1 MKAGTIATYC
11 TTDTFWNK
19 LRIDKGVT
27 LKTIGREL
35 GVDHSW
41 LSRIFSGAVLPAT
54 PVAIKICDYFGVDYA
69 EGAAQFNKIHEDYV
83 ANNQGKRKRSRIRSR
98 KFDVDNVSTD
108 TEPVQGPTVEISES
122 EPESAPV
129 TANLAISGIKQPT
142 ALVSAVLK
150 QLYNNISYDDF
161 MTLLL
166 CDPSEKDLL
175 EFAYGKVDYD
185 TYYKLF
191 LASLGITEATA

>member
-11 TTDTFWNK
+11 TTNTFWNK
-19 LRIDKGVT
+19 LRVKKGIT
-27 LKTIGREL
+27 LKNLGKEL
-35 GVDHSW
+35 NMDHSW
-41 LSRIFSGAVLPAT
+41 LSRIFSGAVLPPT
-54 PVAIKICDYFGVDYA
+54 PAAIQICDYFGVDYA
-69 EGAAQFNKIHEDYV
+69 EGATQFNKTHEDYV
-83 ANNQGKRKRSRIRSR
+83 KNNPGKSKRSPVRSR
-98 KFDVDNVSTD
+98 KFDVDNVSAH
-108 TEPVQGPTVEISES
+108 TETVQDPSVEI
-122 EPESAPV
+122 PESKPV
-129 TANLAISGIKQPT
+129 TSNPTISGIKQPT

-166 CDPSEKDLL
+166 CDPTEKDLL